1 MKTLYLVEEDNH
13 GILAMTMSYKD
24 AINFLLGDRWISE
37 ETANFV
43 INMNCA
49 EFNKY
54 MDASAEEDMLI
65 FITEIPESRNGIFKL
80 R

>member
-1 MKTLYLVEEDNH
+1 MKILYLVEEDNH
-13 GILAMTMSYKD
+13 GILSMTMSYKD
-24 AINFLLGDRWISE
+24 AINFLLEDRWISE

-49 EFNKY
+49 EFNEY
-54 MDASAEEDMLI
+54 MEESEEDMLSS
-65 FITEIPESRNGIFKL
+65 ITEIPESRNGIFKI

>member
-13 GILAMTMSYKD
+13 GILSMTMSYKD
-24 AINFLLGDRWISE
+24 AINFLLEDGWISK

-49 EFNKY
+49 EFNEY
-54 MDASAEEDMLI
+54 MEESEEDMLI
-65 FITEIPESRNGIFKL
+65 SITEIPESRNGVFKI